1 MKIAKVCIQHKVAT
15 LLAVIMVVIFGIMF
29 GTRLQ
34 MALMPNMEM
43 PMAVVMTTYAGAT
56 PTDIEELVTSPLES
70 AIMSVSG
77 VDEIKSTSSQNV
89 STIQITYVDGT
100 DLDIAATKL
109 REQFD
114 RVSLPDDASDPMII
128 NINISELMPTA
139 MIALTGE
146 DLSQLQTTAEDVISP
161 ALERI
166 DGVAQVSV
174 SGGLESQISVEI
186 DQAKAAGFGLTN
198 SYISQFLAGQNLLYP
213 GGNLQNGSKKLTV
226 STDAKFQ
233 SVEDVAN
240 TLIALPT
247 GGTVRL
253 SEVADVRL
261 DHDDPDAVAKV
272 GTLPCVLLQVSKQS
286 GANEMEVSRA
296 VTAKLAE
303 LQADHAS
310 IQYTIPYI
318 ASDYIQ
324 ESVDN
329 AFSNIWQGILLA
341 AIVVFLYL
349 RRGGP
354 TLTICI
360 SMPVCIL
367 SVFVLM
373 NALDLTL
380 NMMSLGGIAMGVG
393 MIVDNSIVV
402 LENINRFAA
411 EGHDRMSACVDGTQE
426 VTSSVVAST
435 LTTLAVF
442 VPLGMVSGMAGDMF
456 RDFSL
461 TIASLIAAS
470 LIISLTLV
478 PLLCYFTLDEEKVR
492 RQRLKKEAKAA
503 SAKRSGGAA
512 AFFGNLFGRMNQVY
526 LRLLNYFIHHL
537 KAGMLAA
544 LAMVVLF
551 TVTLANTKM
560 VLTPE
565 MDQNQISISISMPT
579 GSSVDE
585 ASAIADRVAA
595 IVEKECP
602 ETDELYY
609 IASGGSSMS
618 MMMSSN
624 SVTMGVNLIDKQD
637 RTRSA
642 FEIEDALRD
651 ALQDIAGCEIT
662 VSASNSMSSMSGSD
676 IDVEISGDDYDTLEM
691 IAGDLKSQISA
702 LPDAI
707 NVESSLSEEVPQV
720 KVIMK
725 REAASQYGLTAA
737 AVGAA
742 VRSELTGSTAT
753 TVTIDNKEYDVV
765 VKGSGAASAS
775 LDALKSMP
783 VSSGYGG
790 TIPLSAVA
798 DVVVEQAPQSVVR
811 HNQSRQVSITGDTI
825 SGDTSAMTK
834 QINAILDGYSLP
846 QGYTAESGGAYSD
859 MMDSFGDLLF
869 ALAVALLLVYFVLAV
884 QFESF
889 AMPAIVMLILP
900 VAFSGALFAL
910 PLTGRDLSI
919 IALVSII
926 MLAGTVVNSSIIL
939 VEYIKIRRGMGESRE
954 EAILHACPLRIR
966 PIMMTTLTTVIA
978 MIPMAMGIGGTNE
991 MMSDMGITMISGM
1004 SISTVVTLVLTP
1016 VFYSVI
1022 DDLSHRRKKKRAPA
1036 VPAGNGT

>member
-186 DQAKAAGFGLTN
+186 DQAKAAGFGLSN

-442 VPLGMVSGMAGDMF
+442 VPLGMVSGMAGSMF

-537 KAGMLAA
+537 KVGMLAA

-551 TVTLANTKM
+551 TVTLVNTKM

-651 ALQDIAGCEIT
+651 SLQDIAGCEIT
-662 VSASNSMSSMSGSD
+662 VSASNSMSTMSGSD

>member
-676 IDVEISGDDYDTLEM
+676 IDVEIYGDDYDTLEM
-691 IAGDLKSQISA
+691 IAGDLKSQIAA

-790 TIPLSAVA
+790 TIPLAAVA

>member
-691 IAGDLKSQISA
+691 IAGDLKSQIAA

>member
-43 PMAVVMTTYAGAT
+43 PMTVVMTTYAGAT

-691 IAGDLKSQISA
+691 IAGDLKSQIAA

-798 DVVVEQAPQSVVR
+798 DVVVEQAPQSIVR